1 MEGMTSSGVGGI
13 TKPAISAA
21 TKMAQADKVKKVK
34 MAVKVKIKKSTKE

>member
-34 MAVKVKIKKSTKE
+34 MSVKVKIKKGEK